1 MALGVYKVPRKL
13 KDEDKW
19 FRFFTKTQLFIM
31 MIGIAISAVF
41 FFIFGLVKAYR
52 IATVFSVF
60 VLLVCA
66 LLAFFKMPESRY
78 LYGGGY
84 PAYQILFRL
93 IKKYFMSKKQVYI
106 KNKRQ
111 EGEN

>member
-1 MALGVYKVPRKL
+1 MALGVYKVPREF

-31 MIGIAISAVF
+31 LIGLAISVVF
-41 FFIFGLVKAYR
+41 FLIFGA
-52 IATVFSVF
+52 IHATKLAVILSVF

-66 LLAFFKMPESRY
+66 LLAFFKIPESRY

-84 PAYQILFRL
+84 PAYQILLR
-93 IKKYFMSKKQVYI
+93 IIRKYFVEKKQIYI
-106 KNKRQ
+106 KNIRQ
-111 EGEN
+111 EEDK